1 MEMTERYK
9 AQGTWYTAENTGS
22 QINRKD
28 FLKKV
33 IRVGLLFILGLVAIA
48 LGSKVTSAQECSNC
62 PGNGI
67 CKGETDCSKFLPD
80 QK

>member
-1 MEMTERYK
+1 MTERYK
-9 AQGTWYTAENTGS
+9 AHGTRCTTENKGS

-28 FLKKV
+28 FINNV
-33 IRVGLLFILGLVAIA
+33 IRAGLMLILGIA
-48 LGSKVTSAQECSNC
+48 AFGLGSKVTSVKDCNRC

-67 CKGETDCSKFLPD
+67 CKGETDCSKFLPG